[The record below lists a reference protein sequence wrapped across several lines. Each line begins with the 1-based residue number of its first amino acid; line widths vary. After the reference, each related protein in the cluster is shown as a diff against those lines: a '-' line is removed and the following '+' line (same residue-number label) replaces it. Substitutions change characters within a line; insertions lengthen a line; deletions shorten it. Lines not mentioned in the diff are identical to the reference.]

1 MNTKT
6 GVLIFSIFL
15 LLWIVGMIGFS
26 GGFDSAGVIIP
37 IILLIFVIAGALAV
51 FICTL
56 ILIFAAF
63 KQDTVTG
70 LLFIFV
76 PFYSLYFAFTQYRD
90 SNKGLI
96 LTGWL
101 GGSVILSICVFVVYY
116 NAFNEYLSIL

>member
-37 IILLIFVIAGALAV
+37 IILLIFVNAGALAV